1 MQARRVSRRTK
12 ARKMVEDIMLN
23 KARKWF
29 TNHGIGVG
37 AVRSY
42 NGAID
47 GLDWI
52 GYKAY
57 GADGEVAGIVSLDEL
72 RVEARSVKPLLV
84 VSYEFQLSG
93 NQAALI
99 SERLHCA
106 LKDTGWITLVIDAQ
120 TEGKVQAFG
129 IDLPMLDTLSTDSI
143 IELLEALKR
152 VREAT
157 THGGIGVANT

>member
-1 MQARRVSRRTK
+1 
-12 ARKMVEDIMLN
+12 MLN

-72 RVEARSVKPLLV
+72 MVEARSVKPLLV
-84 VSYEFQLSG
+84 ISFPFALTARQVDVIRRAIGERLMEHG
-93 NQAALI
+93 WMAAILNEQPERRVEAFGVN
-99 SERLHCA
+99 SERMEAMSL
-106 LKDTGWITLVIDAQ
+106 
-120 TEGKVQAFG
+120 
-129 IDLPMLDTLSTDSI
+129 DSI

>member
-1 MQARRVSRRTK
+1 
-12 ARKMVEDIMLN
+12 MLN

-29 TNHGIGVG
+29 TNHGIGLG

-72 RVEARSVKPLLV
+72 RIGVSITKPLLV
-84 VSYEFQLSG
+84 ISFPFTLTARQFDVIKRAIGERLMEHG
-93 NQAALI
+93 WMAAILDAQPERRVEAFGVD
-99 SERLHCA
+99 SERMESMSL
-106 LKDTGWITLVIDAQ
+106 
-120 TEGKVQAFG
+120 
-129 IDLPMLDTLSTDSI
+129 DSI

-152 VREAT
+152 VREGAV
-157 THGGIGVANT
+157 HGGIGVANT